1 MALSI
6 ENIKSKFKKIKI
18 EYLIVACAIVAVI
31 AIFISSINLQS
42 QTTASSLDEYVE
54 MLEKK
59 LSAQLSEIS
68 GAGKVSVLI
77 SVKNGLTTEIAT
89 EKITVN
95 DSNGVKIEESPVLV
109 SGKPIILTEIYPEI
123 SGVIII
129 AKGADD
135 LKVRM
140 SLLSAAQTFLNVTS
154 EKIEILTMR

>member
-6 ENIKSKFKKIKI
+6 EKVKSKLRKIKI
-18 EYLIVACAIVAVI
+18 EYLIVCCAIVAII
-31 AIFISSINLQS
+31 AIFISSFNSAS
-42 QTTASSLDEYVE
+42 QTTASALDEYVE

-59 LSAQLSEIS
+59 LSAQLSEIN

-77 SVKNGLTTEIAT
+77 SVKKGMTTEIAT

-95 DSNGVKIEESPVLV
+95 DSTGVKIEESPVLV